1 MSGGEDN
8 GDNNYFISGRLGAP
22 VLAWSSGDVLAVS
35 DAASPAIRQA
45 SGERIS
51 ARHVALANETHG
63 VFATLQTAV
72 AAARDA
78 HDDAAL
84 RTALIHASTHYRA
97 LIVAHVSTV
106 HRAINNNNN
115 NNDDD
120 GDDGDDDDVAFSD
133 TRRSS
138 VDALQREFD
147 AGRTA
152 HLIWHAAELFCVGSI
167 VAPNAA
173 GAPLMLQWLVA
184 NKSDRDSDVQD
195 VETLAAATH
204 AERSPLFWPLVE
216 RLAVGGRSRDAAALL
231 ALHSALRAGG
241 ALGAD
246 GDGVVHVRELL
257 LRLPLATAATHSGDV
272 AFLQAWRAWQRD
284 CASLRQASA
293 ALRADAGTPL
303 SHLFAI
309 MCGDVDVIEDS
320 FDSYDRLGAIM
331 TFVEP
336 CASTAD
342 VARHARRCLAA
353 DGIDGAVLALLR
365 GDAYDALGF
374 VERNVSQVPTSWLDA
389 HLTDLLWH
397 AGALE
402 AYDVRDADAT
412 DTRDTATRLREA
424 RLLRYV
430 DALAASDAL
439 ASLDWSV
446 LSTYW
451 HATGALGEAH
461 ALLRFARAPVSS
473 GRAAARLLSAC
484 ESFGAAGAE
493 LASRIRA
500 GLGLAALRRGRAG
513 DAVRWLMASGD
524 AERLTAVASLLLE
537 RFAMHS
543 GNSGARHQLFENE
556 SRALDDDGNDGA
568 LLRAADV
575 DAVLES
581 LGGSYMFSGKIAFL
595 SDYRRL
601 HALWQ
606 AKDMRG
612 YAQLTVDLLRVD
624 VAPHRF
630 WTTLLLNCL
639 PLLEHDAVVFDA
651 AQTQHLMRCLNELEG
666 SHRRNEYLGGVH
678 ETDLTALRLALARNL
693 ARALVVLS
701 ATEQR

>member
-1 MSGGEDN
+1 MS
-8 GDNNYFISGRLGAP
+8 NNNQKNYSIRSPAF
-22 VLAWSSGDVLAVS
+22 AWSCADVLATTTTTNKTTS
-35 DAASPAIRQA
+35 IQFS
-45 SGERIS
+45 SNERIS
-51 ARHVALANETHG
+51 SRHVALANETHG
-63 VFATLQTAV
+63 VFATLQ
-72 AAARDA
+72 AAIVDARDA
-78 HDDAAL
+78 RDDAAV

-97 LIVAHVSTV
+97 LIVAHVSRI
-106 HRAINNNNN
+106 HRAIARADHADDNSLVDDVD
-115 NNDDD
+115 NDDD
-120 GDDGDDDDVAFSD
+120 DEFND
-133 TRRSS
+133 TKPSIDSLRR
-138 VDALQREFD
+138 EYD

-152 HLIWHAAELFCVGSI
+152 HLIWHAAELFSVGSV

-173 GAPLMLQWLVA
+173 GAPLFLQWLVA
-184 NKSDRDSDVQD
+184 NKSDRDTDVRD
-195 VETLAAATH
+195 VDTLAAAPN

-231 ALHSALRAGG
+231 ALHSAVRTGQAGG
-241 ALGAD
+241 D
-246 GDGVVHVRELL
+246 DGVVHVRELL

-293 ALRADAGTPL
+293 ALRVDAGTPIAR
-303 SHLFAI
+303 LFAV
-309 MCGDVDVIEDS
+309 MCGDVDVIEAS
-320 FDSYDRLGAIM
+320 FQSYERLGAIM

-342 VARHARRCLAA
+342 VARHARRCLSA
-353 DGIDGAVLALLR
+353 DGLDGVVLALLR
-365 GDAYDALGF
+365 GDVYDAVGY
-374 VERNVSQVPTSWLDA
+374 VERNLPQVPTSWLDA

-402 AYDVRDADAT
+402 AYDAHDGAV

-430 DALAASDAL
+430 DALASSDAL

-461 ALLRFARAPVSS
+461 ALARFARARIASD
-473 GRAAARLLSAC
+473 RAAARLLGAC
-484 ESFGAAGAE
+484 ESFGAAGVE
-493 LASRIRA
+493 LAGRIRA
-500 GLGLAALRRGRAG
+500 SLGLAALRRGRAG

-524 AERLTAVASLLLE
+524 AERLSAVASLLLE

-543 GNSGARHQLFENE
+543 GNSGARHELFANE
-556 SRALDDDGNDGA
+556 SRALDDNSDADDA
-568 LLRAADV
+568 AQLRAADV

-581 LGGSYMFSGKIAFL
+581 LGDSYMFSGKIAFL

-601 HALWQ
+601 HALWV
-606 AKDMRG
+606 AKDLRG
-612 YAQLTVDLLRVD
+612 YARLTVDLLRVE

-639 PLLEHDAVVFDA
+639 PLLESDAVVFDA
-651 AQTQHLMRCLNELEG
+651 AQTQHLMRSLNELEG
-666 SHRRNEYLGGVH
+666 SHRRDEYLGGVH
-678 ETDLTALRLALARNL
+678 ETDLVALRLALARNL
-693 ARALVVLS
+693 SRALVIF
-701 ATEQR
+701 ATRDKDGQE